1 MTTLTLDDATYAAL
15 AARAQSAGLTV
26 ERWLA
31 EEFAADDAPRGAD
44 EAEPGHL
51 RGRSLEEWNREFDAF
66 LATVRSWNPDMDDS
80 RESMYPVRS

>member
-15 AARAQSAGLTV
+15 AARAESAGLTV

-31 EEFAADDAPRGAD
+31 AEFTDEDAANAAAAPD
-44 EAEPGHL
+44 PGHL

-66 LATVRSWNPDMDDS
+66 LASMKPRNPNLDDS
-80 RESMYPVRS
+80 RESIYPVRP